1 MSYRFMR
8 VLIMFDLPTETAEER
23 KAYRDF
29 RKAIMKNGFFMMQ
42 ESVYCKMVLNESAK
56 NNTVLAIR
64 KVRPAKGLVQ
74 ILSVTEKQFQKME
87 FLVGN
92 AKSEV
97 IDSDERLVIF

>member
-8 VLIMFDLPTETAEER
+8 VLIMFDLPTETPEDR
-23 KAYRDF
+23 KAYRNF
-29 RKAIMKNGFFMMQ
+29 RKGIMKNGFFMMQ

-56 NNTVLAIR
+56 NNVIAA
-64 KVRPAKGLVQ
+64 VRRIKPNKGLVQ

-87 FLVGN
+87 FLVGSS
-92 AKSEV
+92 KSEV

>member
-1 MSYRFMR
+1 MR
-8 VLIMFDLPTETAEER
+8 VLVMFDLPTETAEER